1 MVEHIIGLIAP
12 HTCLGCDKEGSLLCV
27 ECRELPPIQ
36 QMKCLHCGRWK
47 CTTCLPPVERLYV
60 ATSYDGLAKE
70 LIQQLK
76 FGRARAAADI
86 IAVLM
91 HERLP
96 DFEPG
101 TVITFVP
108 TAPKRVRVRGYDQA
122 ARIAK
127 RLATL
132 RGLRCAP
139 LLTRVSNARQVG
151 QNRDVRHE
159 QARNAFAPIGVATTP
174 KLVLLIDDVIT
185 TGATAQSAAQTLR
198 TAGAT
203 HVTVAAFAAAE
214 RFG

>member
-1 MVEHIIGLIAP
+1 MIEHIIGLIAP
-12 HTCLGCDKEGSLLCV
+12 HTCLGCGKEGSLLCA

-36 QMKCLHCGRWK
+36 QMRCSQCGRRK
-47 CTTCLPPVERLYV
+47 CSACLAPAEHLYV
-60 ATSYDGLAKE
+60 VTIYDGLAKE
-70 LIQQLK
+70 LIHQLK
-76 FGRARAAADI
+76 FGRARAAADA

-96 DFEPG
+96 DFAPG

-127 RLATL
+127 RLAAL
-132 RGLRCAP
+132 RGLQSAP
-139 LLTRVSNARQVG
+139 LLTRVNNDRQVG
-151 QNRDVRHE
+151 RDRGVRRE
-159 QARNAFAPIGVATTP
+159 QARNAFAANDAAPTP
-174 KLVLLIDDVIT
+174 RRVLLIDDVIT
-185 TGATAQSAAQTLR
+185 TGATAQSAAQTLH